1 VQTASPT
8 SSGKEKAVKKII
20 KTAWRREDG
29 IEVRPESGKMAEFCT
44 NEVKEESRQ
53 VHCNGATS
61 CEQNK
66 QCTTESSGK
75 STSVEMSTGRR
86 KTCKV

>member
-1 VQTASPT
+1 MVQNASPT
-8 SSGKEKAVKKII
+8 SSGKEKAVKKLI
-20 KTAWRREDG
+20 KTVWRRENG
-29 IEVRPESGKMAEFCT
+29 IEISPESEKIDRACT

-53 VHCNGATS
+53 VYCNGARS

-75 STSVEMSTGRR
+75 ADLWKS
-86 KTCKV
+86 